1 MGIRHLFIALLLII
15 AIASTFTTCKKSG
28 LGCANADYSFK
39 ASVGAYPDRDSIHI
53 GDTIWIKSNI
63 PGSLVDQISSQTI
76 DYSNANNLSLSV
88 QVLKFTG
95 GSINNPGASYSANRF
110 SYFPFIGTQINDP
123 FIEGQRTF
131 SFLEQNY
138 FYNLLIAIVPKERG
152 IYLMA
157 ISNAVNVY
165 RKSDKCTKANYEINF
180 ENTNQHLFFYQ
191 NNRPGYNING
201 YEKMHSYC
209 FKVY

>member
-1 MGIRHLFIALLLII
+1 MAIKRPFIALLLII
-15 AIASTFTTCKKSG
+15 AIASTFGTCKKSG
-28 LGCANADYSFK
+28 LGCASADYSFK
-39 ASVGAYPDRDSIHI
+39 ASAVAYPDKDSIRI

-63 PGSLVDQISSQTI
+63 PSSLADQISSQTI
-76 DYSNANNLSLSV
+76 DYSNASNLSLSI
-88 QVLKFTG
+88 QLLKFTG
-95 GSINNPGASYSANRF
+95 GSINDPGASYSANKF
-110 SYFPFIGTQINDP
+110 SYFPSIGAQINDP

-131 SFLEQNY
+131 SFLEQND
-138 FYNLLIAIVPKERG
+138 FYNLLIAIVPKEKG

-180 ENTNQHLFFYQ
+180 GNTKQHLFFYQ
-191 NNRPGYNING
+191 NNRPGYIISN
-201 YEKMHSYC
+201 YEQAHSYC